1 MGLAIGIDL
10 GTTNTV
16 IAAVA
21 DGVAVT
27 LADEHGRRLLPSVV
41 SFHPSGKVLVGELGR
56 ERRMVDAES
65 TVYSVKRLIGRP
77 FSSPEVQEA
86 AKRFAFPL
94 VEGPKQSVMVQARG
108 QRYSLPEISAFILRR
123 AKAMA
128 EAALGETVDKAVITV
143 PANFNELQRASTKV
157 AGRLAGLEVLRILN
171 EPTAA
176 ALAYGQQV
184 QGSERVAI
192 YDLGGGTFDVTILD
206 LTGQIFEVL
215 STAGDSQLGGD
226 DVDLALADRISLEYL
241 QKHRYDPRPDPSMFG
256 RLRLAAEQI
265 KKDLSAKD
273 VVEESLHD
281 IGYGPDGAPLSLKF
295 RFTRA
300 EMDALVQPLI
310 DRTLGVTQR
319 ALDAIGKTPA
329 DIGQVLLVGGSTRLP
344 LVTKQVGAYFGRQP
358 TLKVNPDEVVA
369 LGAAI
374 QAHALART
382 KGPSKT
388 VVNKSIAPP
397 GSYETAP
404 VVSVAA
410 GPRPPR
416 NDDAPATP
424 RFGPPSEHPKSSNP
438 YGVSTPKGPA
448 TPPQLPSQPK
458 PPSYDYGALP
468 EQPPSQGQPGGFRID
483 FPEAPPSLG
492 HGQTP
497 VADFGPPGPA
507 PRTFSATSP
516 VRMEFSEATL
526 IQRSPVFA
534 PQAMADGRMLLNTP
548 ETSTITP
555 KSGNALLI
563 DVTPLSL
570 RVETAGGYSDVLIRA
585 NTPVPC
591 DRSRVFLTAR
601 DNQTSVVVR
610 VAQGELPKFAENAY
624 LGELVLAN
632 LPQGVRG
639 EVRVEVTFELDADGI
654 LNVRAMELGSGLV
667 AAATIRL
674 LGVAQDASELA
685 EMQAR
690 QNASAVVG

>member
-206 LTGQIFEVL
+206 LSGQIFEVL

-256 RLRLAAEQI
+256 RLRLVAEQI
-265 KKDLSAKD
+265 KKDLSAKEF
-273 VVEESLHD
+273 VEESLHD
-281 IGYGPDGAPLSLKF
+281 IGYGPDGGPLSLKF
-295 RFTRA
+295 RYTRA
-300 EMDALVQPLI
+300 ELDSLVQPLI

-382 KGPSKT
+382 KGPSRT
-388 VVNKSIAPP
+388 VVNKSTATA

-410 GPRPPR
+410 GPRLPR
-416 NDDAPATP
+416 NDEAPATP
-424 RFGPPSEHPKSSNP
+424 RFSPSEHPKSSNP
-438 YGVSTPKGPA
+438 YGVSTPQS
-448 TPPQLPSQPK
+448 PPSPPPLPSSKPK
-458 PPSYDYGALP
+458 PASYDYGALP

-483 FPEAPPSLG
+483 FPEAPPSQG
-492 HGQTP
+492 HAP
-497 VADFGPPGPA
+497 VADFGAPA
-507 PRTFSATSP
+507 QPRSFSATSP

-610 VAQGELPKFAENAY
+610 VAQGELPKFAENAD

-690 QNASAVVG
+690 QNAAAVFG